1 MVKQLL
7 KIILCSAALIV
18 PVGSYANNGMVE
30 SEGISEV
37 VETVKVTVKGRS
49 VRVQNAQ
56 GSMLEVYSVTGAKL
70 KSVCI
75 ETADQTVNLKLSKGC
90 YIVKVGN
97 VARKISI
104 L

>member
-7 KIILCSAALIV
+7 KIMLCSAALIV
-18 PVGSYANNGMVE
+18 PVGSYANGGMVE
-30 SEGISEV
+30 SENISEV

-49 VRVQNAQ
+49 VRVQFAQ
-56 GSMLEVYSVTGAKL
+56 GAILEVYSVTGTKV
-70 KSVCI
+70 KSVSI
-75 ETADQTVNLKLSKGC
+75 ETADQTVNLKLSRGC